1 MELEVTRIEQKGV
14 VLYLGWLR
22 AEELIKRGQVDKWT
36 PSHTEGYQRSLV
48 DKRVG
53 EVAWFLREAEGVM
66 PTSVLLS
73 IRSEAMFDEKQ
84 SVLDIPDEKTLWI
97 IDGQHR
103 VAGLV
108 KAIEQGAQELKDYPF
123 PVVIMVNPDKFDEMR
138 AFYLVNSRA
147 KSVPTDVAERIL
159 QRTMLE
165 RGKEWIRMHE
175 AKEVQRA
182 DRAVNMAGA
191 VGVVD
196 YLRSQCS
203 VWKGMVAV
211 PGEPKPNPYA
221 AKQHTIVA
229 ALLEGPYKVS
239 ILAAFDPT
247 DLGVLVSRFWEAA
260 EEVWPE
266 AFKDPKLYS
275 VRKTPGIWGLNM
287 LFVDVF
293 ERCRE
298 VRDYNKPKMV
308 ELLRYLGIDSEF
320 WSSDPNK
327 GDPRTLGSSLK
338 AIRLLHAFLREQLP
352 ALTLVG
358 L

>member
-22 AEELIKRGQVDKWT
+22 AEELIRRGRVDKWS
-36 PSHTEGYQRSLV
+36 PSHSEGYQRELV
-48 DKRVG
+48 PKRVA
-53 EVAWFLREAEGVM
+53 EVSWFLREAEGVM
-66 PTSVLLS
+66 PTSILVS
-73 IRSEAMFDEKQ
+73 IRSDVKVNEEKRK
-84 SVLDIPDEKTLWI
+84 LDIPDEAILWI

-103 VAGLV
+103 VAGLA
-108 KAIEQGAQELKDYPF
+108 KAIEQGAQELQDYPF
-123 PVVIMVNPDKFDEMR
+123 PVVVMVNPDKTDEMR

-147 KSVPTDVAERIL
+147 KSVPTDVVERIL
-159 QRTMLE
+159 QKTRAE
-165 RGKEWIRMHE
+165 KGEEWIRKQEYE
-175 AKEVQRA
+175 AYKKSE
-182 DRAVNMAGA
+182 RAVNMAKA
-191 VGVVD
+191 VEVVD
-196 YLRSQCS
+196 YLRSECL

-211 PGEPKPNPYA
+211 PGEPKPHVYA
-221 AKQHTIVA
+221 AKQHTMVVA
-229 ALLEGPYKVS
+229 MLEGAYKNS
-239 ILAAFDPT
+239 TLAGLETRA
-247 DLGVLVSRFWEAA
+247 LGELLGCYWEALQ
-260 EEVWPE
+260 EIWPE
-266 AFKDPKLYS
+266 AFAEPKLYS
-275 VRKTPGIWGLNM
+275 VRKSSGVWSLNM